1 MSFSYAE
8 IKNEEKNSIS
18 QQLSVNLDTDNSF
31 PFAQLPLDR

>member
-18 QQLSVNLDTDNSF
+18 QQLSVNLYIDNSF
-31 PFAQLPLDR
+31 PCTQLPLDR